1 MAPALQAGNFELI
14 PALKDQGAT
23 SSPHHTWMR
32 RTLVVAQVAMA
43 LVLAVSAGLLVRS
56 ANRIYA
62 GAGFDPS
69 NVLLFRIRPGLVRY
83 SPQKAITFQQHVIE
97 KLESLPG
104 VESASPS
111 VYLPLPG
118 WGGHVAVS
126 LPGSSPVDAQN
137 PFRIHFDEVGPHY
150 FRALRIP
157 LIAGRVFNE
166 ADRADT
172 TPVAIV
178 NQTLAKHLWP
188 DQDPSGRRVLIDDR
202 AYQVVGVSQ
211 DTQYHAQ
218 NERSPSFVYLNYWQ
232 DPDWVSDPAD
242 ARIVVRV
249 KGEPEQMLPAVRR
262 TIQDVDPDVPISE
275 DRPLTEWLRYQ
286 FTPVLVAR
294 VVVTYSGLLALLLGA
309 IGVYALLAHVVGQ
322 RTREIGIRKALGAQ
336 NFDVLGLVLRDGMLL
351 ALAGIALGL
360 AASVAVGPALA
371 AYLYGVAPA
380 DPLTIT
386 ATVVVISAVALLASY
401 MPARRATKVDPMVA
415 LRYE

>member
-1 MAPALQAGNFELI
+1 
-14 PALKDQGAT
+14 
-23 SSPHHTWMR
+23 
-32 RTLVVAQVAMA
+32 MA

-69 NVLLFRIRPGLVRY
+69 NVLMFRLRPGLVRY
-83 SPQKAITFQQHVIE
+83 SPQKAIAFQRRVIE
-97 KLESLPG
+97 KLETLPG

-118 WGGHVAVS
+118 WGGRVAVS

-150 FRALRIP
+150 FGALRIP
-157 LIAGRVFNE
+157 LIEGRVFNGG
-166 ADRADT
+166 DRANT
-172 TPVAIV
+172 APVAVV

-188 DQDPSGRRVLIDDR
+188 DQDPLGHRMMIDDR
-202 AYQVVGVSQ
+202 AYRVVGVSQ
-211 DTQYHAQ
+211 DTQYHAR
-218 NERSPSFVYLNYWQ
+218 NEKSPSFVYLNYWQ
-232 DPDWVSDPAD
+232 DPDWVAAPAD

-249 KGEPEQMLPAVRR
+249 KGDPEQMLPVIRR
-262 TIQDVDPDVPISE
+262 AIQDVDPDVPISE

-294 VVVTYSGLLALLLGA
+294 NVITYSGVLALLLGA

-351 ALAGIALGL
+351 ALVGIALGV
-360 AASVAVGPALA
+360 ATSVAVGPVLA
-371 AYLYGVAPA
+371 AYLYGVGTA

-386 ATVVVISAVALLASY
+386 ATVIVISAVALLASY

-415 LRYE
+415 LRHE